1 MSTAEEA
8 LLSVVLVYAPKP
20 RSVVELSIQVPR
32 QCTVAQALALSG
44 IAHTYPEVE
53 DLLGQG
59 AGHHL
64 SCGIWGRKVSL
75 HQALSMNDR
84 IEIYRGLL
92 VDPKT
97 ARRERFKKQGARV
110 AGLFAKRR
118 AGAKAGY

>member
-1 MSTAEEA
+1 MSTAEKD
-8 LLSVVLVYAPKP
+8 LLSVVLVYAHKP
-20 RSVVELSIQVPR
+20 RSAVELSIQVPPR
-32 QCTVAQALALSG
+32 CTVAQALELSS
-44 IAHTYPEVE
+44 IAQTYPEVE

-59 AGHHL
+59 AGNQL
-64 SCGIWGRKVSL
+64 SCGIWGRKVTL
-75 HQALSMNDR
+75 QQALSMNDR

-118 AGAKAGY
+118 TGAKAGY

>member
-1 MSTAEEA
+1 MFTVEEA
-8 LLSVVLVYAPKP
+8 LLSVVLVYAPKS

-32 QCTVAQALALSG
+32 QCTVAQALNLSG
-44 IAHTYPEVE
+44 IAHMYPEVD

-59 AGHHL
+59 VGHHL

-75 HQALSMNDR
+75 QQALSMNDR

>member
-1 MSTAEEA
+1 MSTADA
-8 LLSVVLVYAPKP
+8 AQMTVLLVYAPKP
-20 RSVVELSIQVPR
+20 RTVLELAIQVPLL
-32 QCTVAQALALSG
+32 CTVSQALELSG
-44 IAHTYPEVE
+44 IAQTYPEIE
-53 DLLGQG
+53 GLLTPDAGQ
-59 AGHHL
+59 HL
-64 SCGIWGRKVSL
+64 SCGVWGRKVTL
-75 HQALSMNDR
+75 QQALRMNDR